1 MPVKEVAAA
10 FRVTPESVR
19 SWAKKGFIPSIR
31 TPSGQLRFYADEIEP
46 LAAASTTS
54 SKLEAG

>member
-10 FRVTPESVR
+10 FRVTPESIR

-46 LAAASTTS
+46 LVWSMNTS
-54 SKLEAG
+54 RTEAG